1 MTRAKVLI
9 GILLWVSLTSVT
21 GSAFAQTAHVSIEQL
36 AARLKVLEG
45 KYQKLQDKD
54 DIEKLQRIYGYYIE
68 RGQLDDV
75 ADLFSTRPDVAT
87 DMSGR
92 VQVGI
97 ESVRKNFS
105 SATPFGV
112 MKPGTK
118 PADYLH
124 ITAPITGVVDVNPDG
139 KTAKGRWYA
148 LMFLNNAG
156 MGGGAV
162 WGVGIYEND
171 YIKEDGKWKILHLR
185 FDDIFLS
192 TYDKKGWINTMPL
205 FTGAM
210 QLPAALK
217 PPAGRGRSAKTPF
230 ADLMPY
236 HYKNPVTGK

>member
-1 MTRAKVLI
+1 MSNAFIT
-9 GILLWVSLTSVT
+9 GILAVLSVTSVA
-21 GSAFAQTAHVSIEQL
+21 GEVFAQDANVSVEQL

-45 KYQKLQDKD
+45 KYQALQDAD
-54 DIEKLQRIYGYYIE
+54 DIERLQRVYGYYVE
-68 RGQLDDV
+68 RGHLDEV
-75 ADLFSTRPDVAT
+75 AALFSTSPQVAFE
-87 DMSGR
+87 MSGR
-92 VQVGI
+92 TMVGM
-97 ESVRKNFS
+97 ENVKKMFS

-124 ITAPITGVVDVNPDG
+124 ITAPISAVVDVDPDG
-139 KTAKGRWYA
+139 KTARGRWYG

-171 YIKEDGKWKILHLR
+171 YVKEGGQWKILRLR

-192 TYDKKGWINTMPL
+192 SYDKKGWINTMPS
-205 FTGAM
+205 FTDQSGNM
-210 QLPAALK
+210 
-217 PPAGRGRSAKTPF
+217 PPPGRGRSAKTPF

-236 HYKNPVTGK
+236 HYRHPITGK